1 MAFCI
6 ADAFI
11 CLCPH
16 NPHTHWRWTKREWHF
31 IQQNTYSNNNWRI
44 ENIIFLVAITHTHT
58 QSQWNVST
66 KMWLFIFVTS
76 CYCYFCCHFILSSF
90 SALNQLLLLHF
101 IWSPTYCLVSFYV
114 AISSSYSYY
123 CSISLSHT
131 HTNWL
136 EDSFAIFSILFVLL
150 FLDYCSVILAVCGV
164 IARISYNC
172 IALEQNTHFAPTVF
186 FSILVYIVFLL
197 FALCLHTIQHL
208 FSLFLI
214 SYPYFVRCLFQFVWA
229 KLHVELAQKNIWKS
243 DGIPKCFLCWF
254 SICNVCIFTITVA
267 SRKS

>member
-44 ENIIFLVAITHTHT
+44 ENIIFLVAITHTH
-58 QSQWNVST
+58 SHNGMFLPKCGCLSLWHLVIV
-66 KMWLFIFVTS
+66 IFVAIL
-76 CYCYFCCHFILSSF
+76 FCRLFSLLTSSF
-90 SALNQLLLLHF
+90 YFTLSEVPLIAWCLFMLPFLHH
-101 IWSPTYCLVSFYV
+101 IHTI
-114 AISSSYSYY
+114 A
-123 CSISLSHT
+123 LSHSRT
-131 HTNWL
+131 LTLTNWL

-172 IALEQNTHFAPTVF
+172 IALEQHTHFAPTVF

-243 DGIPKCFLCWF
+243 DGIPKCFCADFPYATFAF
-254 SICNVCIFTITVA
+254 SQ
-267 SRKS
+267 